1 MPALNEIIDAP
12 VAQALPYI
20 YHRVMGSAAG
30 GLALTCFVLVITFF
44 CSVSIT
50 VTSSRSTWAFARDNA
65 LPYSSIWSRFSQKH
79 DCPIQALALMTLVQM
94 ALGLISLGS
103 TSAFN
108 AFISVGVIALSIAY
122 AIPIILS
129 MKGSRKEVRQARWQA
144 KSLLGWAV
152 NILALAWI
160 VLEIV
165 LFALPA
171 AQPVTSVS
179 MNYAAV
185 VFVGL
190 SLLTVAWYFI
200 HARHG
205 KFYFTQFVRQE
216 DMPNNLRSL
225 PWTPS
230 YRLCR
235 RTHQDVGKLSR
246 CTWVSSAAYF
256 TR

>member
-1 MPALNEIIDAP
+1 MPALYEIIDAP

-30 GLALTCFVLVITFF
+30 GLALTSFVLVITLF

-65 LPYSSIWSRFSQKH
+65 IPYSSFWSRFSQKH
-79 DCPIQALALMTLVQM
+79 DCPIHALALMTLVQM

-103 TSAFN
+103 SSAFL
-108 AFISVGVIALSIAY
+108 AFISVGVIALAIAY
-122 AIPIILS
+122 AVPVVLS
-129 MKGSRKEVRQARWQA
+129 MMGSRREVQQARWKA
-144 KSLLGWAV
+144 SGLIGWAI
-152 NILALAWI
+152 NIAALSWI
-160 VLEIV
+160 ALEIV

-171 AQPVTSVS
+171 VQPVTSVS

-205 KFYFTQFVRQE
+205 K
-216 DMPNNLRSL
+216 S
-225 PWTPS
+225 
-230 YRLCR
+230 
-235 RTHQDVGKLSR
+235 
-246 CTWVSSAAYF
+246 
-256 TR
+256 